1 VNIRPEKAVN
11 VFPLTMVSNR
21 IEDGDDVDVFDLF
34 VGFNVPK
41 AGLVQAGGEEGADV
55 GHRGQLCKV

>member
-34 VGFNVPK
+34 VGFVDLVKEVIK
-41 AGLVQAGGEEGADV
+41 AAATRKQIA
-55 GHRGQLCKV
+55 